1 MRSEHSL
8 FKTGVFGNKTLNKAA
23 LGSILVVLLV
33 MLIPGVNGAFGL
45 VYMNWPLYLIGVGMA
60 FIPTVVM
67 ELSKLFGFVKS
78 HK

>member
-1 MRSEHSL
+1 
-8 FKTGVFGNKTLNKAA
+8 
-23 LGSILVVLLV
+23 

-45 VYMNWPLYLIGVGMA
+45 VYMNWPLYLVGIGMA
-60 FIPTVVM
+60 FIPTVVI